1 MAQDYTHVSRL
12 LASPLASLKV
22 DPSLERAIKTASKT
36 PTTANMLYIVDMV
49 YQHLSALY
57 PPLVSP
63 GASTPAQATR
73 NLAAMEGSRTREPA
87 PQDLFGANSNN
98 APYSTPAQATRNLAA
113 TEGSNTMEPA
123 PPDLFGANSNNAP
136 HENPGLSIEP
146 QEESPDDPSP
156 AAEGGDLIIA
166 KGNNVPDKPKIKKS
180 KKHKGPYGH
189 GSEYAPED
197 VPLQALQAQMLHS
210 NRPLYYLLPPP

>member
-73 NLAAMEGSRTREPA
+73 NLAA
-87 PQDLFGANSNN
+87 
-98 APYSTPAQATRNLAA
+98 

-146 QEESPDDPSP
+146 QEESPDDPP
-156 AAEGGDLIIA
+156 AAAEGGDLIIA